1 MKTKFFAIAA
11 TVLALGFA
19 STGAR
24 AEIPATV
31 EANPPVAKLDGNPGT
46 VVKGKHVVG
55 KKSIK
60 KLRKHLKLKKVVK
73 GQPPKNPGK
82 MPPNGGQ
89 PPANGGQPPANGGQ
103 PNLPTP
109 PADKQ
114 G

>member
-1 MKTKFFAIAA
+1 MKIKFFAVAA

-19 STGAR
+19 ASAAR
-24 AEIPATV
+24 AELPATV

-46 VVKGKHVVG
+46 VHKGKHVIG
-55 KKSIK
+55 KKVVK
-60 KLRKHLKLKKVVK
+60 KLRKHVKLKKVAK
-73 GQPPKNPGK
+73 GLPPKHPK
-82 MPPNGGQ
+82 TPPANGGQ
-89 PPANGGQPPANGGQ
+89 PPQNGGQPPANGGQ